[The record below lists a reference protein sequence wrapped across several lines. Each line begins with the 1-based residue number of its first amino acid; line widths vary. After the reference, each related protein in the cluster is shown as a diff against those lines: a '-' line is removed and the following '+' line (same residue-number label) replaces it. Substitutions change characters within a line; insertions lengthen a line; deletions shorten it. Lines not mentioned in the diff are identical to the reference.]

1 MDNNENIEN
10 YVSEG
15 TENPETTTGEEIV
28 GEQTGS
34 EGSSTDEPIAEKV
47 YTEEEFE
54 QKLNERVNQRL
65 DEIIPRRIARSEA
78 KIRKEYEGKYGELE
92 RVMVAGTG
100 EQDISKITKTYRD
113 YYEGKGVK
121 IPSAEPQYSARD
133 IEVLASA
140 EANDIIGLG
149 FDEVVA
155 ETDRLASIGVDKM
168 SARDKAM
175 FRHLAAY
182 RQKTENANEYAKLGI
197 SADVYDSS
205 EFKTFAGQF
214 NANVPVS
221 KVYELYNKTQ
231 PKKEV
236 RTMGSM
242 TSGNVNASESGVK
255 DFYTLEEAN
264 RFTRA
269 DYDKNPELFEAVKK
283 SMCKW

>member
-1 MDNNENIEN
+1 MDNNEIIEN
-10 YVSEG
+10 YAPEG
-15 TENPETTTGEEIV
+15 AENPETTTGEEIV

-34 EGSSTDEPIAEKV
+34 EGSSTEEPEKV

-78 KIRKEYEGKYGELE
+78 KLRKEYESKYGELE

-100 EQDISKITKTYRD
+100 ERDISKITKTYRD

-121 IPSAEPQYSARD
+121 IPNAEPQYSARD

-149 FDEVVA
+149 FEEVVA

-175 FRHLAAY
+175 FRHLADY
-182 RQKTENANEYAKLGI
+182 RQKTERGNEYAKLGI

-205 EFKTFAGQF
+205 EFKSFAGQF
-214 NANVPVS
+214 NTNVPVS

-242 TSGNVNASESGVK
+242 ASNAPTDTGVK
-255 DFYTLEEAN
+255 EFYTRDEALKFSKKDFDN
-264 RFTRA
+264 
-269 DYDKNPELFEAVKK
+269 NPELYKAVQN
-283 SMCKW
+283 SMLKWQR